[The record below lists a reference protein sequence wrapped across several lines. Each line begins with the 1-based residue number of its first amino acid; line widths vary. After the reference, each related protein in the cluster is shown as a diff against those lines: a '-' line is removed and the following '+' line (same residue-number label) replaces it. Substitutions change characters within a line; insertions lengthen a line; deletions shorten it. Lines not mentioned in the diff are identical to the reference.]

1 MVIFKM
7 NYDFERLRYDLIDYF
22 GTATFSGFPMAMVDL
37 SDVEYASE
45 SELVRIAMQNGFNL
59 NDYKKLL

>member
-1 MVIFKM
+1 M
-7 NYDFERLRYDLIDYF
+7 NYDFERLRDDLMDYF

-45 SELVRIAMQNGFNL
+45 NELISIAMQNGFNL
-59 NDYKKLL
+59 NNYIK